1 MAGLIP
7 AQARRNTIAQLLQE
21 RDSVTVAELTARF
34 GVTDTSIRHDLTVLQ
49 KAGRLRRV
57 HGGAVSHLSAGVG
70 NGASA
75 RAHENIAEKRAIG
88 QRAAGLI
95 RLGDAVL
102 LDSGSTVAQLVHQVP
117 EPLRASDAI
126 TIVTHSLPVIEEV
139 GSWEQPHLICLGGLY
154 LPTHRASVGP
164 LTLANLRDLT
174 ADVAFLGCDGL
185 TVEGGLTTPHML
197 IAQVGAALAA
207 SARKVVALADAT
219 KLGRAGFTPI
229 VPLEAVDVL
238 VTDQRADRDLVDQIR
253 AAGVEVIL
261 A

>member
-7 AQARRNTIAQLLQE
+7 AQARRNNIAQLLLE
-21 RDSVTVAELTARF
+21 RDSVSVAELTARF

-49 KAGRLRRV
+49 KAGKLRRV
-57 HGGAVSHLSAGVG
+57 HGGAVSHLSAGIG

-75 RAHENIAEKRAIG
+75 RAHENIAEKKAIG

-95 RLGDAVL
+95 QLGDAVL
-102 LDSGSTVAQLVHQVP
+102 FDSGSTVAQLVLQVP

-238 VTDQRADRDLVDQIR
+238 VTDQRADRELVAQIR